1 MTVKSH
7 AVYYCYLGS
16 IGVRR
21 ETQRAGL
28 CIRSLAAAALAARS
42 RLGIRASL
50 AAVVTCVYHN
60 KEDYVNKN
68 QNGSQTTYFTSFY
81 SDECSKFTQ
90 GLFQKL
96 FGFQRPIWTAK
107 LQSTGCRYTRP
118 PIHHSS
124 ATGTMP
130 RSDGPRNEPT
140 LSSQRAAAV
149 AAPRPSQQP
158 CPRQAPWTSGAK
170 GSPDQSGE

>member
-1 MTVKSH
+1 MLQFYLLLCSTHTLLSKGCSFELEGMTVKSH

-107 LQSTGCRYTRP
+107 LQSTGC
-118 PIHHSS
+118 
-124 ATGTMP
+124 
-130 RSDGPRNEPT
+130 
-140 LSSQRAAAV
+140 
-149 AAPRPSQQP
+149 
-158 CPRQAPWTSGAK
+158 SGLL
-170 GSPDQSGE
+170 GHWVSPKD

>member
-1 MTVKSH
+1 VGTSSRVAPTSCRL
-7 AVYYCYLGS
+7 VLS
-16 IGVRR
+16 TT
-21 ETQRAGL
+21 ESTWS
-28 CIRSLAAAALAARS
+28 RSLAAAALAARS

-107 LQSTGCRYTRP
+107 LQSTGC
-118 PIHHSS
+118 
-124 ATGTMP
+124 
-130 RSDGPRNEPT
+130 
-140 LSSQRAAAV
+140 
-149 AAPRPSQQP
+149 
-158 CPRQAPWTSGAK
+158 SGLL
-170 GSPDQSGE
+170 GHWVSPKD